1 MPRRAPAATLDELR
15 EKYAGEI
22 TRAGW
27 VTDPRIERAFAA
39 IPREGFL
46 TPPPWTFFPPGGDEK
61 TPTINPADLYDDVLV
76 VLDGARGVNNGQPS
90 LHAAWLAAVD
100 PRHGDTAIHVG
111 AGTGYYTAILA
122 MLVLPGGRV
131 VAYEVHEALASLARH
146 HLQPFDHVELRA
158 ESAFGVELPPADVIY
173 VNAGAVAP
181 DPGWLRALKA
191 GGRLIF
197 PWQPRRP
204 GGVALV
210 VRREAGG
217 FSAKPTMAVGFIP
230 CVGAEPR
237 QARAWPAPEAVE
249 RTRSVWLEEQRV
261 PDETAT
267 AVYEGVWFSCEAV
280 ETGGEVGVDAPP
292 PESL

>member
-15 EKYAGEI
+15 DRYAGAI

-27 VTDPRIERAFAA
+27 VTDPRIERAFAT

-46 TPPPWTFFPPGGDEK
+46 TPPPWTFFPPGGDDK

-100 PRHGDTAIHVG
+100 PRHGDTAVHVG

-131 VAYEVHEALASLARH
+131 VAYEVHEALAALARH
-146 HLQPFDHVELRA
+146 HLEPFDHVELRS

-181 DPGWLRALKA
+181 DPGWLRTLKP

-204 GGVALV
+204 GGVALLV
-210 VRREAGG
+210 TREPGG

-237 QARAWPAPEAVE
+237 PAREEPTAEAVE
-249 RTRSVWLEEQRV
+249 RTRSVWLEEQRP

-280 ETGGEVGVDAPP
+280 EAGDDAR
-292 PESL
+292 SGSS

>member
-15 EKYAGEI
+15 DKYAGEI

-27 VTDPRIERAFAA
+27 VTDPRIERAFAT

-46 TPPPWTFFPPGGDEK
+46 PPPPWTIFPPGGDVR

-76 VLDGARGVNNGQPS
+76 VLDRGRGVNNGQPS

-100 PRHGDTAIHVG
+100 PAHGDTAVHIG

-131 VAYEVHEALASLARH
+131 VAYEVHEALAALARN
-146 HLQPFDHVELRA
+146 HLEPFDHAELRS

-173 VNAGAVAP
+173 VNAGAAAP
-181 DPGWLRALKA
+181 DPGWLRALKP

-204 GGVALV
+204 SGVALLV
-210 VRREAGG
+210 TREPGG
-217 FSAKPTMAVGFIP
+217 FSAKPIMAVGFVP
-230 CVGAEPR
+230 CVGDEPR
-237 QARAWPAPEAVE
+237 PSRHAPASDDVE
-249 RTRSVWLEEQRV
+249 RTRSVWLDTERE
-261 PDETAT
+261 PDDTAT
-267 AVYEGVWFSCEAV
+267 AVYEGVWFSS
-280 ETGGEVGVDAPP
+280 ETVGAGRDGGAPP
-292 PESL
+292 ETP